1 MQRIR
6 AILLCVFL
14 TALPLMGFSAEATAP
29 AVPVAHAEE
38 GLPPGAGKVFSIGPL
53 PVTNSMLVTW
63 IVSLGLIIFAQ
74 VATRNMKEVPSGA
87 QNFWEWMVESL
98 HNFLE
103 GIIGHALVNKTFW
116 FFATI

>member
-6 AILLCVFL
+6 AILLCVIL
-14 TALPLMGFSAEATAP
+14 AGLPLMGFSAEATAV
-29 AVPVAHAEE
+29 AVPAAHAEE
-38 GLPPGAGKVFSIGPL
+38 GLPPGAGEVFRVGPL

-63 IVSLGLIIFAQ
+63 IVAVALIIFAQ
-74 VATRNMKEVPSGA
+74 IATRKMKEIPSGA

-103 GIIGHALVNKTFW
+103 GIIGHALVKMTFW
-116 FFATI
+116 